1 VESSILGK
9 TGLGV
14 SRLGVG
20 LAEIGSAASGEQK
33 QVGRL
38 LNSALDAGINFLD
51 TAECYGV
58 SEELIGRYVAHRR
71 GEFILATK
79 AGHVA
84 GGYVGQPWTGQT
96 VTDSIER
103 SLIRMKTD
111 YVDLVQL
118 HAYDA
123 PHPPSDEVVQAVLDA
138 KEAGKTR
145 CVGYSQENEEAAW
158 AVESGLF
165 DTLQTAFSL
174 ADQRARHGLF
184 DAARSQG
191 MGLIAKRPIANAA
204 WGKATQVGDTG
215 KPAGGTKSVPE
226 KLVARSQAILGL
238 GNIPGMSDDPI
249 EVALGFVLS
258 HDEVDTAIV
267 GTRNPQHML
276 ENIEIVES
284 RLPISQDVVDELH
297 RRYDDLGGDWRSI
310 D

>member
-9 TGLGV
+9 TGVRV

-20 LAEIGSAASGEQK
+20 LAEIGALASEEQE
-33 QVGRL
+33 QAGRL
-38 LNSALDAGINFLD
+38 LNAALDAGINFLD

-58 SEELIGRYVAHRR
+58 SEEVLGRYVGHRR
-71 GEFILATK
+71 DEFILATK

-84 GGYVGQPWTGQT
+84 GGYAGQPWTGQT

-103 SLIRMKTD
+103 SLVRMKTD

-123 PHPPSDEVVQAVLDA
+123 PHPPQDEVVKAVMNA
-138 KEAGKTR
+138 REAGKTR
-145 CVGYSQENEEAAW
+145 FVGYSQENEEAEW

-174 ADQRARHGLF
+174 ADQRARYGLLE
-184 DAARSQG
+184 AARSKG
-191 MGLIAKRPIANAA
+191 IGIIAKRPIANAV
-204 WGKATQVGDTG
+204 WGKAVQAGYTG
-215 KPAGGTKSVPE
+215 KLGGGTKGQAE
-226 KLVARSQAILGL
+226 ELLARSQAILGL
-238 GNIPGMSDDPI
+238 GNIPGMPDDPI
-249 EVALGFVLS
+249 ELALGFVLS

-267 GTRNPQHML
+267 GTRNPRHML
-276 ENIEIVES
+276 ENIEIAKT
-284 RLPISQDVVDELH
+284 RLPISRDVVDELH
-297 RRYDDLGGDWRSI
+297 RRYDKLGGDWRSV